1 MKMTRTL
8 PKVLLALAVFSWPYY
23 CFSEN
28 IYGNTENAAS
38 KAHTWAMNNLLPSQT
53 GLTVEGIFH
62 RYTLTKDSTKD
73 STVSITNKKIGSD
86 GYIYEY
92 TDDWNRIPGGT
103 KVTYD
108 PIPSTLGNLFGNGE
122 IKVTGDGSLSDVT
135 ILYHYKFDPCHTP
148 LSDPTCP
155 DFKDALYQYLLD
167 NNLLDSP
174 NVDDP
179 FYNQWVQIQLDEQA
193 EAEEQ
198 EALEAQEEEESEELS
213 VEEILSV
220 AGAAEKIAD
229 PMQQLNMMKQI
240 AAVGKLEL
248 YYNVV
253 IDGGVYK
260 DNLTIEGGTIEDN
273 FSGLR
278 NLTQDSVHKSIVR
291 SQYDD

>member
-1 MKMTRTL
+1 
-8 PKVLLALAVFSWPYY
+8 VLLALVVFSWPYY
-23 CFSEN
+23 CYSEN
-28 IYGNTENAAS
+28 VYGNTENAAS

-62 RYTLTKDSTKD
+62 RYTLTKDPTKD
-73 STVSITNKKIGSD
+73 STVSITNKKIGND

-92 TDDWNRIPGGT
+92 TDDWNKIPGGT

-122 IKVTGDGSLSDVT
+122 IKVIGDGSLSDVT

-148 LSDPTCP
+148 LTDPSCP
-155 DFKDALYQYLLD
+155 DFKTALYQYLLD
-167 NNLLDSP
+167 NNLLDAQ
-174 NVDDP
+174 NVQDP
-179 FYNQWVQIQLDEQA
+179 YYDQWVQMQLEEQA
-193 EAEEQ
+193 ETEKQ
-198 EALEAQEEEESEELS
+198 EVLETKEEEESDELS

-229 PMQQLNMMKQI
+229 PSEQIAMMKQI
-240 AAVGKLEL
+240 AAIGKLEL
-248 YYNVV
+248 YYNIA

-260 DNLTIEGGTIEDN
+260 DNLTIEGGTIKDN

-278 NLTQDSVHKSIVR
+278 NLTQDSVHRSIVR

>member
-1 MKMTRTL
+1 
-8 PKVLLALAVFSWPYY
+8 
-23 CFSEN
+23 
-28 IYGNTENAAS
+28 
-38 KAHTWAMNNLLPSQT
+38 MNNLLPSQT
-53 GLTVEGIFH
+53 GLSVEGIFH
-62 RYTLTKDSTKD
+62 RYTLTKDATKD
-73 STVSITNKKIGSD
+73 SAVSITNKKIGGD

-92 TDDWNRIPGGT
+92 TDNWNKIPGGT

-108 PIPSTLGNLFGNGE
+108 AVPSTLGNLFGDGE

-148 LSDPTCP
+148 LTDPTCP

-167 NNLLDSP
+167 NNLLDTP
-174 NVDDP
+174 NVEDP
-179 FYNQWVQIQLDEQA
+179 FYNQWVQIQLEEQA

-198 EALEAQEEEESEELS
+198 EALEIEEAEESEELS

-248 YYNVV
+248 YYNAV

-260 DNLTIEGGTIEDN
+260 DNLVIDGGNITDN
-273 FSGLR
+273 AKGLR
-278 NLTQDSVHKSIVR
+278 NLTQDSVHRSIVR

>member
-1 MKMTRTL
+1 
-8 PKVLLALAVFSWPYY
+8 VLLALVVFSWPYY
-23 CFSEN
+23 CYSEN
-28 IYGNTENAAS
+28 VYGNTENAAS

-62 RYTLTKDSTKD
+62 RYTLTKDPTKN

-92 TDDWNRIPGGT
+92 TDDWNKIPGGT

-122 IKVTGDGSLSDVT
+122 IKVIGDGSLSDVT

-148 LSDPTCP
+148 LTDPSCP
-155 DFKDALYQYLLD
+155 DFKTALYQYLLD
-167 NNLLDSP
+167 NNLLDAQ
-174 NVDDP
+174 NVQDP
-179 FYNQWVQIQLDEQA
+179 YYDQWVQMQLEEQA
-193 EAEEQ
+193 ETEKQ
-198 EALEAQEEEESEELS
+198 EVLEAKEEEESDELS

-229 PMQQLNMMKQI
+229 PSEQIAMMKQI
-240 AAVGKLEL
+240 AAIGKLEL
-248 YYNVV
+248 YYNIA

-260 DNLTIEGGTIEDN
+260 DNLTIEGGTIKDN

-278 NLTQDSVHKSIVR
+278 NLTQDSVHRSIVR

>member
-1 MKMTRTL
+1 
-8 PKVLLALAVFSWPYY
+8 
-23 CFSEN
+23 
-28 IYGNTENAAS
+28 
-38 KAHTWAMNNLLPSQT
+38 MNNLLPSQT

-62 RYTLTKDSTKD
+62 RYTLTKDATKN

-92 TDDWNRIPGGT
+92 TDNWNKIPGGT

-108 PIPSTLGNLFGNGE
+108 AVPSTLGNLFGEGE
-122 IKVTGDGSLSDVT
+122 IKVIGDGSLSDVT

-179 FYNQWVQIQLDEQA
+179 FYNKWVQIQLDEQA

-198 EALEAQEEEESEELS
+198 EVLETQEEEESEELT

-229 PMQQLNMMKQI
+229 PTQQLNMMKQI

-248 YYNVV
+248 YYNAV
-253 IDGGVYK
+253 IEGGVYK
-260 DNLTIEGGTIEDN
+260 DNLIIEDN
-273 FSGLR
+273 SINDNFKGLR
-278 NLTQDSVHKSIVR
+278 NLTQDSVHKSIIR
-291 SQYDD
+291 SQYGD

>member
-1 MKMTRTL
+1 MMTRTPL
-8 PKVLLALAVFSWPYY
+8 KVLLALVVFSWPYS

-28 IYGNTENAAS
+28 IYGNTKNAAS
-38 KAHTWAMNNLLPSQT
+38 NAHRWAMNNLLPSQT
-53 GLTVEGIFH
+53 GLSVEGIFH
-62 RYTLTKDSTKD
+62 RYTLTKDATKD
-73 STVSITNKKIGSD
+73 STVSITNKKIGGD

-92 TDDWNRIPGGT
+92 TDNWNKIPGGT

-108 PIPSTLGNLFGNGE
+108 AVPSTLGNLFGDGE

-148 LSDPTCP
+148 LTDPSCP

-167 NNLLDSP
+167 NNLLDTP
-174 NVDDP
+174 NVEDP
-179 FYNQWVQIQLDEQA
+179 FYNQWVQIQLEEQA

-198 EALEAQEEEESEELS
+198 EALEIEEAEESEELS

-248 YYNVV
+248 YYNAV

-260 DNLTIEGGTIEDN
+260 DNLVIDGGNITDN
-273 FSGLR
+273 AKGLR
-278 NLTQDSVHKSIVR
+278 NLTQDSVHRSIVR